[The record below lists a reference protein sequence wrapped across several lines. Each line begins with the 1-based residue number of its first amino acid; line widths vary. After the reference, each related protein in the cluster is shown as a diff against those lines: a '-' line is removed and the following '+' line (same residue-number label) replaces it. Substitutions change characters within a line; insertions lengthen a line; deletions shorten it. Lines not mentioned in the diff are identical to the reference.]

1 MNRYFMLRRL
11 MWPSILLLL
20 GIIALLHQAHLAHWS
35 LFVPL
40 LLILIGVLKLA
51 EHAALAAEPYP
62 PQPYPDSIAPPAAA
76 ASPQDPGSQ
85 SADSVPAQR
94 QYPWKDSDGG
104 QS

>member
-1 MNRYFMLRRL
+1 MNRSFMLRRI

-20 GIIALLHQAHLAHWS
+20 GIIALLRQAHLVHWS

-51 EHAALAAEPYP
+51 ERAALAAEPYP
-62 PQPYPDSIAPPAAA
+62 PGFYPAPPQPAAPA
-76 ASPQDPGSQ
+76 APPQDLGPQ
-85 SADSVPAQR
+85 SASGDPEQ
-94 QYPWKDSDGG
+94 PHDFWKDSDGG

>member
-11 MWPSILLLL
+11 MAPSILLLL
-20 GIIALLHQAHLAHWS
+20 GIIALLHQAHLVHWS

-51 EHAALAAEPYP
+51 ERAALAAEPYP
-62 PQPYPDSIAPPAAA
+62 PQPYPGSIGSPAAA
-76 ASPQDPGSQ
+76 ASPQAPGSPSTAIV
-85 SADSVPAQR
+85 SAPPHDL
-94 QYPWKDSDGG
+94 WKNSDGG